1 MIKMTERSKILKD
14 EEMDEEFIEYIIE
27 RMRDSFEWRTAEWSI
42 SKILKM
48 FGNDEIELPDYQR
61 DDVWPMS
68 KRAILNETVL
78 EYGSNQI
85 PEVTV
90 RQLEDDTYELVDGR
104 QRITSLKKFKD
115 NEVKLSGSYRR
126 EFKGRYFKDLP
137 KLLQNEFLSKNIKVK
152 IGMDMSYDD
161 AVSYFVRINSS
172 GVNVTNGERIHAM
185 QRTVFMK
192 DINKLIKHP
201 VWDTIGM
208 CRNYA
213 EYEYVS
219 KMVLFERD
227 KVEDNNLI
235 NIYCDESLI
244 TELELCSGLSLPKST
259 VKAVKNTFDF
269 INKIIVK
276 NNLHLTIRPFLT
288 LFIYVNMNLNDLN
301 VTDFGEF
308 ISGLYARMEK
318 QSPNSHNFF
327 TTMKTKPATSGYQYT
342 NKYFE
347 WYNTQIDKAYS
358 VYRLKGDW
366 DAISRL

>member
-1 MIKMTERSKILKD
+1 MVEKSKILKD
-14 EEMDEEFIEYIIE
+14 EEMDEEFIEMIIE
-27 RMRDSFEWRTAEWSI
+27 KMRDSFEWRTANWSI

-48 FGNDEIELPDYQR
+48 FSNDEILLPDYQR
-61 DDVWPMS
+61 DDVWPNN
-68 KRAILNETVL
+68 KRAILNETIL
-78 EYGSNQI
+78 EYGSTQI
-85 PEVTV
+85 PEVTL
-90 RQLEDDTYELVDGR
+90 RQLDDGTYELVDGR
-104 QRITSLKKFKD
+104 QRLTSLKKFKD
-115 NEVKLSGSYRR
+115 NEVKLLGSYHR
-126 EFKGRYFKDLP
+126 EFKGRHFKDLP
-137 KLLQNEFLSKNIKVK
+137 KLLQNSILSSDIKVK
-152 IGMDMSYDD
+152 IGIDMSYDE

-192 DINKLIKHP
+192 DIQKLIKHP
-201 VWDTIGM
+201 VWDSIGM
-208 CRNYA
+208 IRNYA

-227 KVEDNNLI
+227 KVEDSNLI
-235 NIYCDESLI
+235 NIYCDETLI

-259 VKAVKNTFDF
+259 VKSVKNTFDF
-269 INKIIVK
+269 LNKIIVT
-276 NNLHLTIRPFLT
+276 NNLSLTIRPFLT
-288 LFIYVNMNLNDLN
+288 LFIYVNMNLEDLN
-301 VTDFGEF
+301 VSDFGEF

-327 TTMKTKPATSGYQYT
+327 TTMKNKSSTSGYQYT

-347 WYNTQIDKAYS
+347 WYNSQIDKAYS

>member
-1 MIKMTERSKILKD
+1 MAEKPKILKD
-14 EEMDEEFIEYIIE
+14 DEMDEEFVELIIE
-27 RMRDSFEWRTAEWSI
+27 KMRDSFEWRTANWSI

-48 FGNDEIELPDYQR
+48 FSNDEISLPDYQR
-61 DDVWPMS
+61 EDVWPNN
-68 KRAILNETVL
+68 KRSILNETVL
-78 EYGSNQI
+78 EYGSTQI
-85 PEVTV
+85 PEITL
-90 RQLEDDTYELVDGR
+90 RELDEGYELVDGR
-104 QRITSLKKFKD
+104 QRVTGLKKFKD
-115 NEVKLSGSYRR
+115 NEVKLLGSYHR

-137 KLLQNEFLSKNIKVK
+137 KLLQNAFLSSNIKVK
-152 IGMDMSYDD
+152 IGVDMSYDE

-192 DINKLIKHP
+192 DIQKLIKHP
-201 VWDTIGM
+201 VWDNIGM
-208 CRNYA
+208 IRNYA

-227 KVEDNNLI
+227 KLENSNLI
-235 NIYCDESLI
+235 DIYCDEKLI

-259 VKAVKNTFDF
+259 VKSVKNTFDF
-269 INKIIVK
+269 INKIFVK
-276 NNLHLTIRPFLT
+276 NNLQLTIRPFLT

-301 VTDFGEF
+301 VSDFGEF

-327 TTMKTKPATSGYQYT
+327 TTMKNKPATSGYQYT

-347 WYNTQIDKAYS
+347 WYNSQIDKAYS

-366 DAISRL
+366 NAISRL